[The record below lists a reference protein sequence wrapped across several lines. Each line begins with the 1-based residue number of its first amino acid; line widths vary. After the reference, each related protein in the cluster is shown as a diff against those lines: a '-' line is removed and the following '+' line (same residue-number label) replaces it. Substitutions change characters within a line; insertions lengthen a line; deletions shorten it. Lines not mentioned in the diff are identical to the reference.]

1 MAKKNLKPYKILKN
15 KTQNTWVKAKKLIPG
30 GNMLLSK
37 RPEMFLPISGL
48 LTIKK
53 QKAATWKI

>member
-1 MAKKNLKPYKILKN
+1 MAKKNLKFLNN
-15 KTQNTWVKAKKLIPG
+15 KTQKTWMKAKKIIPG

-37 RPEMFLPISGL
+37 RLKCFYRINGQ

-53 QKAATWKI
+53 QKVVML